1 MFAIW
6 MKCLTSIMQYV
17 IGLRMVC
24 PHRRSW
30 KSCEYRDDGLKM
42 LVHVKL
48 YSELKRYAPG
58 EDNVFML
65 EFPPESTAG
74 DLLQTLKISEEVPRF
89 ILIDGILSDEKSLLT
104 EGCTV
109 VIFTPVCGG

>member
-1 MFAIW
+1 MAF
-6 MKCLTSIMQYV
+6 L
-17 IGLRMVC
+17 
-24 PHRRSW
+24 HRRSW
-30 KSCEYRDDGLKM
+30 QSSGYLDDGQKM

-65 EFPPESTAG
+65 EYPPDSTVR
-74 DLLQTLKISEEVPRF
+74 DLLDTLEISEEVPRF
-89 ILIDGILSDEKSLLT
+89 ILIDGTLSDENVALT

-109 VIFTPVCGG
+109 VLFTPVCGG

>member
-1 MFAIW
+1 MAF
-6 MKCLTSIMQYV
+6 L
-17 IGLRMVC
+17 G
-24 PHRRSW
+24 RRSW
-30 KSCEYRDDGLKM
+30 QNLEYQDDGQKM

-65 EFPPESTAG
+65 EYPPESTVRA
-74 DLLQTLKISEEVPRF
+74 LLDALEISEEVPRF
-89 ILIDGILSDEKSLLT
+89 ILIDGMLSNENSPLT

-109 VIFTPVCGG
+109 VLFPPVCGG